1 MLVMMKRREQRRK
14 PVISLTGTL
23 ARALRPGM
31 PAVYLYQGFLIRT
44 SAVEWEA
51 KLRKIEKKEY
61 AAADFIKELKEM
73 VWNITWRVRN
83 DIGANK
89 LH

>member
-44 SAVEWEA
+44 SAVEAILEA
-51 KLRKIEKKEY
+51 
-61 AAADFIKELKEM
+61 DP
-73 VWNITWRVRN
+73 NHVRFETKN
-83 DIGANK
+83 SIYSISYFDTEGLDEGLSA
-89 LH
+89 

>member
-44 SAVEWEA
+44 SAVEAILEA
-51 KLRKIEKKEY
+51 
-61 AAADFIKELKEM
+61 DP
-73 VWNITWRVRN
+73 NHVRFETKN
-83 DIGANK
+83 SIYSISYFDPEGQESGMSA
-89 LH
+89 

>member
-1 MLVMMKRREQRRK
+1 MLVMMKRREQRGK

-44 SAVEWEA
+44 SAVEAILEA
-51 KLRKIEKKEY
+51 
-61 AAADFIKELKEM
+61 DP
-73 VWNITWRVRN
+73 NHVRFETKN
-83 DIGANK
+83 SIYSISYFDPEGLDAG
-89 LH
+89 LSA

>member
-44 SAVEWEA
+44 SAVEAILEA
-51 KLRKIEKKEY
+51 
-61 AAADFIKELKEM
+61 DS
-73 VWNITWRVRN
+73 NHVRFETKN
-83 DIGANK
+83 SIYSISYFDPEGQESGMSA
-89 LH
+89 

>member
-23 ARALRPGM
+23 ARALRPGI

-44 SAVEWEA
+44 SAVEAILEA
-51 KLRKIEKKEY
+51 
-61 AAADFIKELKEM
+61 DP
-73 VWNITWRVRN
+73 NHVRFETKN
-83 DIGANK
+83 SIYSISYFDPEGLDEGLSA
-89 LH
+89 

>member
-44 SAVEWEA
+44 SAVEAILEA
-51 KLRKIEKKEY
+51 
-61 AAADFIKELKEM
+61 DP
-73 VWNITWRVRN
+73 NHVRFETKN
-83 DIGANK
+83 SIYSIS
-89 LH
+89 

>member
-44 SAVEWEA
+44 SAVEAILEA
-51 KLRKIEKKEY
+51 
-61 AAADFIKELKEM
+61 DP
-73 VWNITWRVRN
+73 NHVRFETKN
-83 DIGANK
+83 SIYSISYFDPEGLDEGLSA
-89 LH
+89 

>member
-1 MLVMMKRREQRRK
+1 MLVMMKRKEQRRK

-44 SAVEWEA
+44 SVVEAILEA
-51 KLRKIEKKEY
+51 
-61 AAADFIKELKEM
+61 DP
-73 VWNITWRVRN
+73 NHVRFETKN
-83 DIGANK
+83 SIYSISYFDPEGLDEGLSA
-89 LH
+89 

>member
-44 SAVEWEA
+44 SAVEAILEA
-51 KLRKIEKKEY
+51 DR
-61 AAADFIKELKEM
+61 AH
-73 VWNITWRVRN
+73 VRFETKN
-83 DIGANK
+83 SIYSISYFEPEGLDEGLSA
-89 LH
+89 

>member
-44 SAVEWEA
+44 SAVEAILEA
-51 KLRKIEKKEY
+51 
-61 AAADFIKELKEM
+61 DP
-73 VWNITWRVRN
+73 NHVRFETKN
-83 DIGANK
+83 SIYSISYFDPKGQESGMSA
-89 LH
+89 